1 MIAWSETELAIQQA
15 VRQFVDTEIR
25 PVREELEFGE
35 LPPYDILRK
44 LFKTFGI
51 DVLASDALQAMLAK
65 EAGRDAGDTDGSGE
79 STGGSGGMLGA
90 SGQHGM
96 AMLLVKEIARAS
108 LGTVAAMGVSLGL
121 GVATIMS
128 RGTLA
133 QKQRWLPK
141 LVTMEHVAAWALT
154 EPGSGSDAFG
164 AMRTTA
170 RRDGEGYRLNGQKTF
185 ITNGPYADVVV
196 VYAKLD
202 DPGTPPDKRQILTF
216 VLDTGMAGFTQGK
229 PLRKMGLHSSPTGE
243 LFFDDVY
250 LEPDRLLGHAADGSG
265 GESPAA
271 EGAVGAG
278 GKDSAKAGF
287 VSERVGVAV
296 MSLGVIEECLELCVR
311 YAKERV
317 QFGRPIGEYQLIQAK
332 LAEMEI
338 ARINVQGMVFRA
350 IEMLRKGQLPTLAEA
365 SAMKLYSSRTATDVA
380 MEAIQLFGGNGYM
393 AEYPLE
399 QMARDAKS
407 LMIYAG
413 SNEIQTTHIAKGLLQ
428 D

>member
-1 MIAWSETELAIQQA
+1 
-15 VRQFVDTEIR
+15 
-25 PVREELEFGE
+25 
-35 LPPYDILRK
+35 
-44 LFKTFGI
+44 
-51 DVLASDALQAMLAK
+51 
-65 EAGRDAGDTDGSGE
+65 

>member
-65 EAGRDAGDTDGSGE
+65 EAGRDAGNTDGSGE

-338 ARINVQGMVFRA
+338 ARINVQGMVF
-350 IEMLRKGQLPTLAEA
+350 
-365 SAMKLYSSRTATDVA
+365 
-380 MEAIQLFGGNGYM
+380 
-393 AEYPLE
+393 
-399 QMARDAKS
+399 
-407 LMIYAG
+407 
-413 SNEIQTTHIAKGLLQ
+413 
-428 D
+428 